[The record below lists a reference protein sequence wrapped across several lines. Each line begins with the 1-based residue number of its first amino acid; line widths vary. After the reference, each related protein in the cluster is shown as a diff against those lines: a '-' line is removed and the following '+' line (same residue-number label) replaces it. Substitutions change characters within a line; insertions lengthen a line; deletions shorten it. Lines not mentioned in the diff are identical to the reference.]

1 MGSLWLKIKVWTKL
15 VLFALL
21 TVYVLTFIWKNIDPH
36 VDLWVWY
43 FRPPINLSV
52 LLLALVSFLIGV
64 MGTILSRT
72 TIKTL
77 RQIRQIQEKS
87 RAERMEREME
97 EMSSELFTVV
107 FPDGETEYRTSANP
121 PVVGYIFRHR
131 GEDIRGRQDRS
142 RRQGRHDRHAPTT

>member
-1 MGSLWLKIKVWTKL
+1 VGSLWLKIKVWTKL
-15 VLFALL
+15 LLFAALS
-21 TVYVLTFIWKNIDPH
+21 VYVLTFIWKNIDPH

-43 FRPPINLSV
+43 FRPPITMSV

-72 TIKTL
+72 TFKTI

-97 EMSSELFTVV
+97 EMKAKAAML
-107 FPDGETEYRTSANP
+107 
-121 PVVGYIFRHR
+121 
-131 GEDIRGRQDRS
+131 RS
-142 RRQGRHDRHAPTT
+142 RQAPGDSEAVSTGGERYDQRSNEGELP